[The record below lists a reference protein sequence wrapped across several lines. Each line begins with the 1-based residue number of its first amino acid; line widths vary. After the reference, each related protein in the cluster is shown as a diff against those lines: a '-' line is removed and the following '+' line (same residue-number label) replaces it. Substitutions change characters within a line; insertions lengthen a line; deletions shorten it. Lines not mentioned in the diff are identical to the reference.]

1 MKIHFPVVLIGLAG
15 AALLAGCGG
24 GSGSTMTPPMASSAS
39 HSAMSA
45 PMSASAAVSSDPLAA
60 PATITYISK
69 LRAEQIA
76 LKAVGGGSV
85 LLAVLET
92 ADYPVHW
99 SIDIA
104 NRRGE
109 FEVWV
114 DARTGKVLK
123 IIVGG

>member
-1 MKIHFPVVLIGLAG
+1 MKIHFPVGMTGLAA
-15 AALLAGCGG
+15 AALLTACGG
-24 GSGSTMTPPMASSAS
+24 GGTQMTPPMANNPAI
-39 HSAMSA
+39 SA
-45 PMSASAAVSSDPLAA
+45 PAALSSDPLATTQSS
-60 PATITYISK
+60 ATAYISK

-76 LKAVGGGSV
+76 LYAVHGGRV

-99 SIDIA
+99 SIDIV